1 MKNIIQKDI
10 PYQSLHWNT
19 TAQNLVWSTF
29 MQEPCLWKCQ
39 STRIIF
45 RKSFDVKRLKHSYLS
60 YRSKDPNTICP
71 QHYRTFLT
79 GMECS
84 VRPSFLEHL
93 GWSKI
98 SHLFQWESLIKDSG
112 EYFSSEVTPRKQWDE
127 VVKNVSPQ
135 SE

>member
-1 MKNIIQKDI
+1 MFLIKLSTGTLLHRILPDLGSWKN
-10 PYQSLHWNT
+10 H
-19 TAQNLVWSTF
+19 V
-29 MQEPCLWKCQ
+29 CGRCQ

-45 RKSFDVKRLKHSYLS
+45 RKSFDVKRLKQSYLS
-60 YRSKDPNTICP
+60 YGSKDPNTMCP

-98 SHLFQWESLIKDSG
+98 SRLFQWESLIKDSR
-112 EYFSSEVTPRKQWDE
+112 EYFSSGVTPRKQWDE